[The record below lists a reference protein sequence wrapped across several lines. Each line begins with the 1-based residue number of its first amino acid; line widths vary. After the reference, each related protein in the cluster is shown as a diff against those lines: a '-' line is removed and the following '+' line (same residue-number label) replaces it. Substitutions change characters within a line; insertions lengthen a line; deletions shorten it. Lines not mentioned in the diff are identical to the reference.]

1 MKLNRRV
8 PVVLVIPAVLALV
21 LLLVPLAALLVRI
34 PWADLPRVLAGDTVW
49 PALRLSLLSASV
61 ATVIS
66 MVVGVPL
73 AWVIG
78 RSDSRGMRL
87 LRALVTLPLVLPP
100 VVGGITLLM
109 AFGRR
114 GIVGGPLYSLTGWS
128 IPFTSLAVV
137 MAQTFVAM
145 PFLVIS
151 VAGAVERLDPRFDE
165 AAASLGASGLYAF
178 RRVTLPMLAPGIL
191 AGTVLAWTRALGEFG
206 ATITFAGAF
215 PGRTETMPIAVYLAQ
230 QSDPDAALALSAVLL
245 LVSLAVLVALRRH
258 YLPGAVT

>member
-1 MKLNRRV
+1 MKLDRRV

-34 PWADLPRVLAGDTVW
+34 PWAELPRVLAGATVW

-73 AWVIG
+73 AWVTG

>member
-1 MKLNRRV
+1 MNRDRRV
-8 PVVLVIPAVLALV
+8 PVLLLIPAVIAV
-21 LLLVPLAALLVRI
+21 LLLVVPLASLLIRV
-34 PWADLPRVLAGDTVW
+34 PWTELPRVLASGKVW
-49 PALRLSLLSASV
+49 PALRLSLLTATMATLISV
-61 ATVIS
+61 
-66 MVVGVPL
+66 MVGVPL

-78 RSDSRGMRL
+78 RSLSRGMRF

-109 AFGRR
+109 AFGRN
-114 GIVGGPLYSLTGWS
+114 GIVGGPLYSLTGLS

-151 VAGAVERLDPRFDE
+151 VAGAVERLDDRFDE

-206 ATITFAGAF
+206 ATITFAGSF

-230 QSDPDAALALSAVLL
+230 QSDPEAALALSVVLL
-245 LVSLAVLVALRRH
+245 LVALVVLVAFRRH
-258 YLPGAVT
+258 YLPGAVA

>member
-1 MKLNRRV
+1 M
-8 PVVLVIPAVLALV
+8 VLVTPAVLAV
-21 LLLVPLAALLVRI
+21 LLLLLPITALLIRI
-34 PWADLPRVLAGDTVW
+34 PWADLPRVLAGSTVW
-49 PALRLSLLSASV
+49 PALRLSLLSASA
-61 ATVIS
+61 ATLVS
-66 MVVGVPL
+66 VVVGVPL

-78 RSDSRGMRL
+78 RSRSRGMGV

-109 AFGRR
+109 AFGRT
-114 GIVGGPLYSLTGWS
+114 GVIGGPLHSLTGLS

-151 VAGAVERLDPRFDE
+151 VAAAVERLDPRFDE
-165 AAASLGASGLYAF
+165 AAASLGATGLYAF

-230 QSDPDAALALSAVLL
+230 QSDPEAALALSVVLL
-245 LVSLAVLVALRRH
+245 LVSLAVLVGLRRH

>member
-1 MKLNRRV
+1 MNRDRRV
-8 PVVLVIPAVLALV
+8 PILLVVPAVIAV
-21 LLLVPLAALLVRI
+21 LLLILPLAALLIRT
-34 PWADLPRVLAGDTVW
+34 PWAELPRVLAGGRVW
-49 PALRLSLLSASV
+49 PALRLSLVSASI
-61 ATVIS
+61 ATLIS
-66 MVVGVPL
+66 LVVGVPL

-78 RSDSRGMRL
+78 RSVSSGMGL
-87 LRALVTLPLVLPP
+87 LRGVVTLPLVLPP

-109 AFGRR
+109 AFGRN
-114 GIVGGPLYSLTGWS
+114 GIVGKPLYSLTGLS

-151 VAGAVERLDPRFDE
+151 VAGAVERLDHRFDE
-165 AAASLGASGLYAF
+165 AAASLGASGMYAF

-230 QSDPDAALALSAVLL
+230 QSDPEAALALSVVLL
-245 LVSLAVLVALRRH
+245 LVSLVVLVTLRRH
-258 YLPGAVT
+258 YLPGAIA